1 VTVDGND
8 FFAVYEA
15 AGEAIR
21 RARGGG
27 GPTLLE
33 CKTNRFYG
41 HFEGDAMTYKAP
53 GEVKRQRE
61 ECDCLKI
68 FAGKVT
74 GAGLVTAEELAVI
87 DKEVAALIEEAVT
100 KAVAAPKP
108 TEADLLTDVYV
119 SY

>member
-1 VTVDGND
+1 M
-8 FFAVYEA
+8 YEA
-15 AGEAIR
+15 AGEAIS
-21 RARGGG
+21 RAREGS

-68 FAGKVT
+68 FSAKVT
-74 GAGLVTAEELAVI
+74 ASGLVTAAELEAI
-87 DKEVAALIEEAVT
+87 DKEVAAFDRRGGREGHGG
-100 KAVAAPKP
+100 
-108 TEADLLTDVYV
+108 TEADRGGSSD
-119 SY
+119 